1 MTNELADD
9 GEVLQRPARRQLG
22 IPGSARQ
29 RGALH
34 GPGSHV
40 RVKGGMQHG
49 RLTSWGRRPTG
60 TDVVTPR
67 GIWHVEWQE
76 LHVGYL
82 HDVYL
87 ALVRRAIQP
96 SDHWIAEF
104 LPRSASILI
113 EDRELVDEC
122 LLGLAWD
129 EESGWRFGSFVQGDV
144 RCPTLLRRQRYF
156 GGDVLP
162 DPAEV
167 GDTVLAMMERL
178 RQPRRWW
185 WGHHRE
191 QPWGWHYP
199 PAYRSYRDVDDGFD
213 DRLRAHL
220 PPDVPYA
227 GQAGQPPAG
236 A

>member
-1 MTNELADD
+1 M
-9 GEVLQRPARRQLG
+9 
-22 IPGSARQ
+22 
-29 RGALH
+29 
-34 GPGSHV
+34 
-40 RVKGGMQHG
+40 
-49 RLTSWGRRPTG
+49 
-60 TDVVTPR
+60 
-67 GIWHVEWQE
+67 EWQE

-87 ALVRRAIQP
+87 ALVRRAVQP
-96 SDHWIAEF
+96 SDHWMAEF

-113 EDRELVDEC
+113 EDRELVEEC
-122 LLGLAWD
+122 VLALAWD
-129 EESGWRFGSFVQGDV
+129 EESGWRFGSFVRGDV

-167 GDTVLAMMERL
+167 GGTRCWPSWSGCGSRGAGGGG
-178 RQPRRWW
+178 
-185 WGHHRE
+185 GHHRE

-213 DRLRAHL
+213 DRLREHL
-220 PPDVPYA
+220 PPDVPYVA
-227 GQAGQPPAG
+227 PREPSAG

>member
-1 MTNELADD
+1 MTTEIADD
-9 GEVLQRPARRQLG
+9 GDALQKPVACRQLG
-22 IPGSARQ
+22 IPGSARK

-34 GPGSHV
+34 VPGPQG
-40 RVKGGMQHG
+40 RVKAGAQLD
-49 RLTSWGRRPTG
+49 RLAAWGRRPTG

-67 GIWHVEWQE
+67 GVWHVEWQE

-87 ALVRRAIQP
+87 ALVRRAVQP
-96 SDHWIAEF
+96 SDHWMAEF

-113 EDRELVDEC
+113 EDRELVEEC
-122 LLGLAWD
+122 VLALAWD
-129 EESGWRFGSFVQGDV
+129 EESGWRFGSFVRGDV

-167 GDTVLAMMERL
+167 GDTVLAIVERL

-213 DRLRAHL
+213 DRLREHL
-220 PPDVPYA
+220 PPDVPYVA
-227 GQAGQPPAG
+227 PREPSAG